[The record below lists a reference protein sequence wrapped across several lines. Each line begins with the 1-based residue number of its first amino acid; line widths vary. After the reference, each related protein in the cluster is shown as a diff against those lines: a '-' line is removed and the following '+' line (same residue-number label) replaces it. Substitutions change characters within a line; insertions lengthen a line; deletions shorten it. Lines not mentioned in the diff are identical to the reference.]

1 MSTFQLNGKDFVSQT
16 SSAEPVIAS
25 TVTGGEGCR
34 TWTKLSETD
43 ASNDATILCGST
55 SIFTSTYSMY
65 CIQITGLEF
74 ASNADMHAKLK
85 LNGAVKTSDYVYTQ
99 HRANGTNNALANSTS
114 DSKMRM
120 GNNVSG
126 ANYVIAT
133 GDCYAG
139 GYVYVHNPENTSH
152 LTHLYSTVWFI
163 DDSDLAYQGTMIGY
177 YKGTDCNNALE
188 GVEFS
193 ASTGNITSGKFV
205 TSGIRD

>member
-133 GDCYAG
+133 GDC
-139 GYVYVHNPENTSH
+139 
-152 LTHLYSTVWFI
+152 
-163 DDSDLAYQGTMIGY
+163 
-177 YKGTDCNNALE
+177 
-188 GVEFS
+188 
-193 ASTGNITSGKFV
+193 
-205 TSGIRD
+205 